1 MKTKQIGNLPPTARD
16 KSRQAKAN
24 VYRQEIKD
32 EWRETEIGYMMNKPR
47 NPAQFYML
55 AKLAAAAGEDFRKNG
70 HKYSEWARN
79 FAFDWRP
86 ANAGSI
92 RVEYYI
98 TRFGYIALKP
108 PVWCVFTRVAM
119 GLKQAKGHY
128 QTNADFNKRIADY
141 LYSSETA
148 KIDRFTVND
157 LLIRAAGLSELEIQA
172 KHQTD
177 VGRLMALL
185 GWDRRRETIPPRR
198 FYYLRPAKDR
208 LAAA

>member
-1 MKTKQIGNLPPTARD
+1 MKTKQTGNLSPTARD
-16 KSRQAKAN
+16 KSRQDKTK
-24 VYRQEIKD
+24 VYRQEIED
-32 EWRETEIGYMMNKPR
+32 EWRETELGYMTNNPR
-47 NPAQFYML
+47 NPARFYML
-55 AKLAAAAGEDFRKNG
+55 AKLAKAAGDDFRKNG
-70 HKYSEWARN
+70 HNYSEWARN

-92 RVEYYI
+92 KVQYYI

-108 PVWCVFTRVAM
+108 PAWCVFTRAAM

-128 QTNADFNKRIADY
+128 QTNADFNKRIVDY

-157 LLIRAAGLSELEIQA
+157 LLIRAVGLSELDIKIKQ
-172 KHQTD
+172 QTD
-177 VGRLMALL
+177 VGRLMAFL

-198 FYYLRPAKDR
+198 HYYARPAKDR
-208 LAAA
+208 LSNT